1 MASMK
6 WANNLSVF
14 NGVFHN
20 DVTSG
25 LSQDKPSIF
34 FQQPQK
40 AHSTSLYKGNKYI
53 TFRKLIFK

>member
-1 MASMK
+1 MTSMK

-25 LSQDKPSIF
+25 LSHDKPSIF

-40 AHSTSLYKGNKYI
+40 FTQLHYVKGNKYI